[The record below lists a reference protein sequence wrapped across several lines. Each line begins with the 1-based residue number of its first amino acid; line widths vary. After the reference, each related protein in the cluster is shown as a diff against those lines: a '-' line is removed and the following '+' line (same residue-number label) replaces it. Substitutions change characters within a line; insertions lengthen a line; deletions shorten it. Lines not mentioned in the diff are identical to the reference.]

1 VGLTDRDYMRAEPA
15 PIDARLGQEIDP
27 ELAAARTRSRRR
39 SRTRWAVTAFAAF
52 FVVFVLGVAVALV
65 LRVAHAL

>member
-1 VGLTDRDYMRAEPA
+1 VGLTDRDYMRAERGPISA
-15 PIDARLGQEIDP
+15 PLGEEIDP
-27 ELAAARTRSRRR
+27 HLAAARTRFRRR

-52 FVVFVLGVAVALV
+52 FVLFALGLAVALV